1 MNQLFKK
8 SVAEFLGAT
17 GFLTAITASSGEL
30 KIVTLALALGV
41 LIIIL
46 RPISGAH
53 LNPVVSLYF
62 YLKRDINLGTLLGY
76 ILAQLLGAL
85 AGSVLGSL
93 ISNKTVGGFTGISDN
108 LPLAYLAGEVVSTIG
123 MVWLIATLVNNKQ
136 PTWIPYTVVAWVI
149 AAGSFTLTGAQAN
162 PSVTF
167 GLMFQGL
174 APNQGVSLIVAQVFG
189 LLVTLLLLMFFA
201 PAKRK
206 RVVRKK
212 I

>member
-1 MNQLFKK
+1 MNPLFKK
-8 SVAEFLGAT
+8 SVAEFIGAT

-30 KIVTLALALGV
+30 KIVALALALGV

-62 YLKRDINLGTLLGY
+62 YLKREIALGTF
-76 ILAQLLGAL
+76 LAYALSQFLGAL
-85 AGSVLGSL
+85 AGSLLGSL
-93 ISNKTVGGFTGISDN
+93 ISNKVVSGFAGNSDI

-149 AAGSFTLTGAQAN
+149 AAGSFTHTGAQAN

-174 APNQGVSLIVAQVFG
+174 APNQGISLIMSQLIG
-189 LLVTLLLLMFFA
+189 LLITLLLLMFFA
-201 PAKRK
+201 PAKPK
-206 RVVRKK
+206 RALAKK
-212 I
+212 K

>member
-30 KIVTLALALGV
+30 KIVSLALALGV

-62 YLKRDINLGTLLGY
+62 YLKRDISLGTF
-76 ILAQLLGAL
+76 LAYSIAQFLGAL
-85 AGSVLGSL
+85 AGSMLGSL
-93 ISNKTVGGFTGISDN
+93 VSNKVVAGFSGNSEN
-108 LPLAYLAGEVVSTIG
+108 LPISYLAGELVATIG

-174 APNQGVSLIVAQVFG
+174 APNQGVSLIVSQMIG
-189 LLVTLLLLMFFA
+189 LLITLLLLMFFA

-206 RVVRKK
+206 RASVKK
-212 I
+212 K